1 VLHKVYT
8 LRKKEVEGV
17 LRKGIT
23 HRGKSLVLKT
33 VKNKLPFSRWSFI
46 VPLRISKEA
55 TERNRLKRLVRE
67 SFRKEIRSIKPGF
80 DGIILARATA
90 LKQNYKEIN
99 KEIDNLLKV
108 SGLKGASNLEQ
119 VK

>member
-1 VLHKVYT
+1 MLHKVYT
-8 LRKKEVEGV
+8 LRRKEVKEV
-17 LRKGIT
+17 VRKGIT
-23 HRGKSLVLKT
+23 YRGKSLVLKT

-46 VPLRISKEA
+46 VPSRVSKEA
-55 TERNRLKRLVRE
+55 IERNRLKRLIRE
-67 SFRKEIRSIKPGF
+67 GFQKEIRDIKPGF

-108 SGLKGASNLEQ
+108 SGLKETSDL
-119 VK
+119 